1 MNLCLID
8 PFKQSDV
15 PEAVEYYLVDPKN
28 IKSNCASFNRRGTLL
43 AVGCASPIGKILV
56 WDFDTKKIVRT
67 LYHHNGC
74 VNSISWSRNGKKLL
88 TASND
93 GSLVLWDLPT
103 SKILY
108 SLVLESPILFAEF
121 HPRNN
126 DLCLI
131 VLQTKGTDP
140 ILLNFKTSEQIPLNI
155 KSLVTS
161 YIKKEENSKGTIPT
175 SVNSNYNGMA
185 TFASFN
191 RKGEKIFFG
200 DSCGMISVLD
210 FKSMTID
217 RQFKIAS
224 SNTTVKQIEFSRNH
238 RYMLVSSSDKVLRLI
253 SLESTNLYQLI
264 REYQDSVNRMHWK
277 KCCFSSNNEY
287 VVGGMNHKSIHSIF
301 IWSVSGSLVKDLEGP
316 KEGLVDVIWH
326 PLRPIIVS
334 ISFTGVIYVWT
345 AYFEENWSS
354 FAPDFQELEENL
366 EYVENEDEFDVK
378 DSDNENNSETNGIGH
393 NPYKKIKTQQE
404 LNEKNSEEEEFVDV
418 DHNDRI
424 TEFSSDEEEDLFCFS
439 AIDDRYVSNVKLDD
453 PRHPLYEKYHQKD
466 KENPSTLSST
476 STTTIQKKEEIQKK
490 EKSTK
495 KERSS
500 DSKKRK

>member
-67 LYHHNGC
+67 LYHHTGC

-108 SLVLESPILFAEF
+108 SLELESPILFAEF

-140 ILLNFKTSEQIPLNI
+140 ILLNFKTNEQTPLNI
-155 KSLVTS
+155 KSLVQN
-161 YIKKEENSKGTIPT
+161 YIKKEESTTGITPT
-175 SVNSNYNGMA
+175 CVNSNYNGMA

-217 RQFKIAS
+217 RQFKVAS
-224 SNTTVKQIEFSRNH
+224 SNTTVKQIEFSRNN
-238 RYMLVSSSDKVLRLI
+238 RFMLVSSSDKVLRLI
-253 SLESTNLYQLI
+253 SLEATNLYQLI

-316 KEGLVDVIWH
+316 KEGLADVLWH

-366 EYVENEDEFDVK
+366 EYVEDEDEFDAK
-378 DSDNENNSETNGIGH
+378 DSDNENGEGNNNNNSGSSIGR

-404 LNEKNSEEEEFVDV
+404 LNDKNSEEEFVDV

-439 AIDDRYVSNVKLDD
+439 SIDDRYVTNVKFDD
-453 PRHPLYEKYHQKD
+453 PRHPLYEKYQKD
-466 KENPSTLSST
+466 KENSSTTT
-476 STTTIQKKEEIQKK
+476 STTSQKK